1 MTRWPLCIRTT
12 PALACIPMALAL
24 ASVLLP
30 ASSHAQSR
38 NPQAEANLARARA
51 AMAPLAG
58 LVGKWS
64 GEADVTVGR
73 GQKRRIAQSEDI
85 AWGAGETVIVVRGTG
100 RSTEAADEGSIVF
113 EAAALLWF
121 DAEQGR
127 VRMQTHRDG
136 DSVEPEIEIK
146 PDTLVWSFEVPGGR
160 VRYVIAIDGD
170 RWHETG
176 HYVRAGA
183 PAVNMIDMRLRRA
196 SP

>member
-1 MTRWPLCIRTT
+1 MTRSHRTLRTT
-12 PALACIPMALAL
+12 LIGMSIPFALAVMIP
-24 ASVLLP
+24 P
-30 ASSHAQSR
+30 APGHAQAR
-38 NPQAEANLARARA
+38 NPEADANVARARA

-58 LVGKWS
+58 LVGKWT
-64 GEADVTVGR
+64 GDADVTIGR

-85 AWGAGETVIVVRGTG
+85 VWGAGETVILVRGTG
-100 RSTEAADEGSIVF
+100 RSTEAADEGTIVF
-113 EAAALLWF
+113 EAAAVLWF
-121 DAEQGR
+121 DPDQGR
-127 VRMQTHRDG
+127 VRMKTHRDG

-176 HYVRAGA
+176 HSVRAGA
-183 PAVNMIDMRLRRA
+183 PAVDMIDMRLRRV